1 MPARYDFTAR
11 AYRVSCTRC
20 QNHIMVDSVDR
31 DSIILDTNSPTATVT
46 ARATDWIG
54 WHSGH
59 GRFVTRCRSCEREV
73 RAARPR
79 STTSG
84 RRVPGTFRALGTG
97 RRFGVELELIF
108 PRSVGR
114 SEINGALA
122 AAGLVGWAAR
132 SDGSLSV
139 GGWEVVSPVLAGE
152 DGIEQV
158 RKATRALRGI
168 GATVNRSCGMHVHHE
183 VRDLTVDAIKQVF
196 RTYRANQD
204 LIDGLVAPSR
214 RGRQTYCGSI
224 TDHEMQQ
231 VEAARDLRAVGQFY
245 RFYSNLNLG
254 AYGRFGTIEVRQH
267 QGTNDPEKI
276 VSWIKFGQAII
287 DRAAEQAAAGTTTAT
302 ASSRVRDFLGQL
314 GEHLDETART
324 FLLGRTVEFGAV
336 AV

>member
-1 MPARYDFTAR
+1 MPVRYDYTAS

-20 QNHIMVDSVDR
+20 SQSIVVDAVSREAIVIDGAA
-31 DSIILDTNSPTATVT
+31 PATT
-46 ARATDWIG
+46 RATDWIG
-54 WHSGH
+54 WHAGH

-73 RAARPR
+73 RAARPARPR
-79 STTSG
+79 STGT
-84 RRVPGTFRALGTG
+84 RVPGTFRALGAG

-108 PRSVGR
+108 PRGTDR
-114 SEINGALA
+114 HTINSALTS
-122 AAGLVGWAAR
+122 AGLVGWAAR
-132 SDGSLSV
+132 TDGSLS
-139 GGWEVVSPVLAGE
+139 GNGWEVVSPVLAGD

-183 VRDLTVDAIKQVF
+183 IRDLTVDGIKQVF
-196 RTYRANQD
+196 RTWRANQP

-214 RGRQTYCGSI
+214 RGRQTYCGDV
-224 TDHEMQQ
+224 TDAEMGQ
-231 VEAARDLRAVGQFY
+231 VEAARDIRSMENFY

-254 AYGRFGTIEVRQH
+254 AFGRFGTIEIRQH

-287 DRAAEQAAAGTTTAT
+287 DRAAEQSAAGTTTAT
-302 ASSRVRDFLGQL
+302 ASSRVRDMLGQL